1 MMKISVQ
8 NNLQLNKLTKPP
20 PKTGSVCGLEKPI
33 LRNPSIVMTLNK
45 LGSAFPTRLSFMRIL
60 IRRMLKEKPKLK
72 VSDCT
77 LDRDGYGHVVIS
89 LPLGNRDYS
98 LIGYTKKLNP
108 NERTDRV
115 IATKWDAC
123 FCLFDGIPSKQQI
136 KKLEKQVTNQEEG
149 RYSKNI
155 LTLSRAN
162 KSIRLFEHVLSQLSQ
177 GKQPKSEKLLESGYL
192 MRTTAVY
199 GNGKFG
205 IADRQIIVNQPGLTA
220 PFQVEMLTV
229 FLIREF
235 TFFLIEHC
243 AKLLGGK
250 KSVKLNKDIK
260 RYLGIG
266 NSTGLGM
273 APFLM
278 NHPCLLHS
286 WIMAKEIALSRV
298 LSLKKLKK
306 EQISHL
312 FKLIKRARIHVL
324 EWNVEDN
331 CQMERIKK
339 IRRDLECFKKILTN
353 TPKSL
358 QFPLQNMFLK
368 TNQMASETQELI
380 ASILIELAPEEVDD
394 LEFCLANPH
403 RPELNPSMTL
413 SELKEIITCDYNWV
427 SEVSFKKGK
436 SDALFWYTSQEKLE
450 PRLGKRYEE
459 PGAELEMPFNIP
471 QYVKKL
477 SSKLANH
484 KKLEISVGEFLL
496 YHPELR
502 HIVRRVQNTRKYP
515 YSEVR
520 DNLVDETCRPIDLL
534 RFKLA
539 YFGASKFDPKSD
551 RWTRITLFQ
560 GAPTAL
566 DISEATPN
574 SEKDLD
580 DWIFSTFNK

>member
-8 NNLQLNKLTKPP
+8 NNLQLDKVKKSPLNTY
-20 PKTGSVCGLEKPI
+20 SICGLEKPI
-33 LRNPSIVMTLNK
+33 LRDPSIVMTLNK
-45 LGSAFPTRLSFMRIL
+45 LGSAFPSRLSFMRIL

-72 VSDCT
+72 VSDST
-77 LDRDGYGHVVIS
+77 LDRNGYGHAVIS

-149 RYSKNI
+149 RYNKNV

-177 GKQPKSEKLLESGYL
+177 GQQPKSEKLLESGYL

-250 KSVKLNKDIK
+250 KSVKLDKGIK

-298 LSLKKLKK
+298 LSLKKLT
-306 EQISHL
+306 EGQSNHL
-312 FKLIKRARIHVL
+312 FKLIKRASIHVS
-324 EWNVEDN
+324 EWSVEDN

-339 IRRDLECFKKILTN
+339 VRRDLECFKKILTN

-403 RPELNPSMTL
+403 RPELDPSMTL
-413 SELKEIITCDYNWV
+413 SELKEIIAYDYNWV
-427 SEVSFKKGK
+427 SKISFKRGK

-477 SSKLANH
+477 SKELANH
-484 KKLEISVGEFLL
+484 KKLETSVGEFLL
-496 YHPELR
+496 YYPDLR
-502 HIVRRVQNTRKYP
+502 HIVRRVQNTKKYP

-560 GAPTAL
+560 GAPSAL
-566 DISEATPN
+566 DISEATPDT
-574 SEKDLD
+574 EKDLD

>member
-1 MMKISVQ
+1 MKISVQ
-8 NNLQLNKLTKPP
+8 NNLPLNKLKKPSQDNS
-20 PKTGSVCGLEKPI
+20 SVCGLEKPV
-33 LRNPSIVMTLNK
+33 LRDPSTVMTLNK
-45 LGSAFPTRLSFMRIL
+45 LGSAFPSRLSFMRIL

-177 GKQPKSEKLLESGYL
+177 GQQPKSEKLLESGYL

-339 IRRDLECFKKILTN
+339 VRRDLEYFKKILTKDAMIIPIKPMN
-353 TPKSL
+353 KKEPSLVKS
-358 QFPLQNMFLK
+358 FL
-368 TNQMASETQELI
+368 
-380 ASILIELAPEEVDD
+380 V
-394 LEFCLANPH
+394 
-403 RPELNPSMTL
+403 
-413 SELKEIITCDYNWV
+413 V
-427 SEVSFKKGK
+427 
-436 SDALFWYTSQEKLE
+436 
-450 PRLGKRYEE
+450 
-459 PGAELEMPFNIP
+459 
-471 QYVKKL
+471 
-477 SSKLANH
+477 
-484 KKLEISVGEFLL
+484 
-496 YHPELR
+496 
-502 HIVRRVQNTRKYP
+502 
-515 YSEVR
+515 
-520 DNLVDETCRPIDLL
+520 
-534 RFKLA
+534 
-539 YFGASKFDPKSD
+539 
-551 RWTRITLFQ
+551 
-560 GAPTAL
+560 
-566 DISEATPN
+566 
-574 SEKDLD
+574 
-580 DWIFSTFNK
+580 